1 MKKRNAKGRK
11 QKIGLVTILAIL
23 LTCCLTACATSDK
36 EEVEITEEESD
47 KIQIGFSMDSYL
59 IERWQRD
66 RDVFV
71 SKARELDAEVNMQ
84 NANGVIEEQ
93 ISQIEY
99 FIEKDVDVI
108 VIVAIDADAL
118 TEVVAKAKKEGIKVI
133 AYDRL
138 INNANVDLYIS
149 FDNEKVGSLMATYL
163 KEAVGNEGTLIRILG
178 SPTDSNVEMADNGF
192 NRVIK
197 DTNITIDLKEYADG
211 WLAET
216 GYTVTS
222 DYLATGKVPDGIM
235 CGNDG
240 VAAQAIKALSE
251 NRLAGSVYVVG
262 QDADLDACQRI
273 VEGTQYMTVYKP
285 IETLAQ
291 TAAEIAVSMAEG
303 KVHETEDMI
312 NDGTYD
318 VPYEKLEP
326 IAVTKENMDEVIIG
340 KYHQKNDV
348 YLNVQ
353 E

>member
-1 MKKRNAKGRK
+1 MSKKRKGAVLR
-11 QKIGLVTILAIL
+11 GMLLVTLVSL
-23 LTCCLTACATSDK
+23 CLVACAPMDK
-36 EEVEITEEESD
+36 ESIAVTEEEND
-47 KIQIGFSMDSYL
+47 KIQIGFSMDSFL

-71 SKARELDAEVNMQ
+71 SKAQELGAEVNVQ
-84 NANGVIEEQ
+84 NANGVVEEQ

-99 FIEKDVDVI
+99 FIEKEVDVI
-108 VIVAIDADAL
+108 VIVPIDGDTL
-118 TEVVAKAKKEGIKVI
+118 TEVVEKAKKSGIKVI

-138 INNANVDLYIS
+138 IHNADVDLYIS

-163 KEAVGNEGTLIRILG
+163 KQAIGGGGTLIRILG
-178 SPTDSNVEMADNGF
+178 SPADSNVEMADNGF
-192 NRVIK
+192 NSVIEG
-197 DTNITIDLKEYADG
+197 TNITVDVKEYADG

-216 GYTVTS
+216 GYNVTS
-222 DYLATGKVPDGIM
+222 DYLATGKVPHGIM

-240 VAAQAIKALSE
+240 IAAQAIKALSE

-303 KVHETEDMI
+303 EVHETDAMI
-312 NDGTYD
+312 HDGTFE

-340 KYHQKNDV
+340 KYHQKSDV